1 LGYWFTPEGLGIA
14 TKTVER
20 FAERVSQLY
29 EQGAGE
35 NRIGEYVRRWW
46 RWVRCGVGYLLGAG
60 CCLLGWGA
68 MLPNLQPIC
77 TGDRSLFVCVGALL
91 R

>member
-1 LGYWFTPEGLGIA
+1 M
-14 TKTVER
+14 ER

-35 NRIGEYVRRWW
+35 NRIEEYVRRWW
-46 RWVRCGVGYLLGAG
+46 RWVRSGVGLYFGDG

-68 MLPNLQPIC
+68 MLRYLLTFC
-77 TGDRSLFVCVGALL
+77 KGDQTNSLIGGALL